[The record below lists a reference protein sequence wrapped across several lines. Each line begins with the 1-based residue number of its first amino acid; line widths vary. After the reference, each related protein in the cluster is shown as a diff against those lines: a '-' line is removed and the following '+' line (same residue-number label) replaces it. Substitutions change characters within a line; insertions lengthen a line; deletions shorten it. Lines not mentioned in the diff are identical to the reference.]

1 MRSAVPLISRLF
13 RRFRDDDRA
22 AVAFEAVIILPVL
35 AWSFIG
41 SFVFFDAFRTYNS
54 SIKATYAIAD
64 VLSRQVNTVFA
75 YDIEGMHDIF
85 DHLVRS
91 DGGTR
96 MRVTQINYDGPTD
109 TYRVDWSYAT
119 NGEARLFTANLVD
132 MEELLPIMANAER
145 LILVETFVPYSPAFD
160 MGLDVL
166 TFSNF
171 TFTRPRYA
179 GQVPFNPNVTT
190 PPVVAGS

>member
-1 MRSAVPLISRLF
+1 MLPRLL
-13 RRFRDDDRA
+13 RRFWAEDRA

-35 AWSFIG
+35 AWAFIG

-75 YDIEGMHDIF
+75 YDIEGMHTIF

-91 DGGTR
+91 DTGTR
-96 MRVTQINYDGPTD
+96 MRVTQIMYHGATD

-119 NGEARLFTANLVD
+119 AGEARLFTANLVD
-132 MEELLPIMANAER
+132 IEELLPVMANAER
-145 LILVETFVPYSPAFD
+145 IVLVETFIPYSPAFD
-160 MGLDVL
+160 IGLDVL
-166 TFSNF
+166 TFANF

-179 GQVPFNPNVTT
+179 GQVPFDATVTT
-190 PPVVAGS
+190 PPAQPNT